1 MASVLDDLELVH
13 PLTRAEWRAWL
24 AANHARSR
32 GVWLVTWKKAT
43 GRPRLHYEEAVEEAL
58 CVGWIDSLVRG
69 LDDDRARLLY
79 TPRRA
84 GSAWSRPNKLRVD
97 RLIEAGLM
105 TPAGLAVVEAARADG
120 SWSRLDEVEDLIEPP
135 DLVAALEA
143 DPAARRN
150 WDAFPPSARKAMLW
164 WIIDARRPE
173 TRARRIEETAR
184 LAAQGVRA
192 RG

>member
-1 MASVLDDLELVH
+1 MA
-13 PLTRAEWRAWL
+13 
-24 AANHARSR
+24 
-32 GVWLVTWKKAT
+32 
-43 GRPRLHYEEAVEEAL
+43 
-58 CVGWIDSLVRG
+58 WIDSLAGG
-69 LDDDRARLLY
+69 LDDERSRRLY

-84 GSAWSRPNKLRVD
+84 GSAWSRPNKLRVE
-97 RLIEAGLM
+97 RMVQAGLM

-120 SWSRLDEVEDLIEPP
+120 SWSRLDSVEDLIEPP
-135 DLVAALEA
+135 DLVAALDD

-184 LAAQGVRA
+184 LAAERMRA